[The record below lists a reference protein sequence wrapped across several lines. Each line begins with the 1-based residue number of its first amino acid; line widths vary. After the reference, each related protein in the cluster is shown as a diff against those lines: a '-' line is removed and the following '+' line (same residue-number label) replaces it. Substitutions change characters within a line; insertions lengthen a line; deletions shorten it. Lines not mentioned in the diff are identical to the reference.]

1 MYLLDSDFCI
11 DFMRGRKPAELL
23 LRALPASEVAVAAI
37 SCAELHYGARRAAD
51 LDQELEKLRRFLEPL
66 RLVPFTP
73 AAAEHYGR
81 LRLDLERRGEVIG
94 RHDMLIAATALAHDA
109 TLVTRN
115 TREFR
120 RVIGLRVRSWQE

>member
-1 MYLLDSDFCI
+1 
-11 DFMRGRKPAELL
+11 
-23 LRALPASEVAVAAI
+23 
-37 SCAELHYGARRAAD
+37 
-51 LDQELEKLRRFLEPL
+51 
-66 RLVPFTP
+66 
-73 AAAEHYGR
+73 
-81 LRLDLERRGEVIG
+81 LERRGEVIG